1 MLKKGLSA
9 IKERG
14 NITYMIA
21 VLIMVV
27 MPMHYQYMP
36 PLMIILFLGW
46 IFENYNRFGE
56 MIKIRASYKLLLVL
70 FLIFY
75 FWQVAGLFYT
85 TDMKLGWANILTRL
99 SFILFP
105 LVFLYPGDK
114 IKANIFK
121 LLRVF
126 AMSTALY
133 ILFCFGYA
141 LFRSLSIQN
150 GIWLFNPHPPG
161 FPWISYFYS
170 MDLTYAIHPSY
181 QAMFVLIAVF
191 ISLESWYDYT
201 LNFFFRIG
209 WLIIAG
215 LLLISLYFISSR
227 AAILAAII
235 MIPFYVLYKIIKL
248 KKSRFILIST
258 LIILILLFPL
268 IRKNERVNI
277 LFDGFSKEQKF
288 NLKNQDQ
295 RIIVWESAIKVI
307 RDNFAFG
314 VGVGDVKAELVKEY
328 DRTGEDTLRKERL
341 NTHNQFLEIFV
352 ENGVI
357 GFLVFISLFGCLIYI
372 AISDKNLLYGLFILM
387 IFVSFM
393 FEAILC
399 RLAGV
404 AFFALF
410 SFLLLHIPKTKIQ

>member
-1 MLKKGLSA
+1 
-9 IKERG
+9 
-14 NITYMIA
+14 
-21 VLIMVV
+21 
-27 MPMHYQYMP
+27 
-36 PLMIILFLGW
+36 
-46 IFENYNRFGE
+46 
-56 MIKIRASYKLLLVL
+56 
-70 FLIFY
+70 
-75 FWQVAGLFYT
+75 
-85 TDMKLGWANILTRL
+85 
-99 SFILFP
+99 
-105 LVFLYPGDK
+105 
-114 IKANIFK
+114 
-121 LLRVF
+121 
-126 AMSTALY
+126 
-133 ILFCFGYA
+133 
-141 LFRSLSIQN
+141 
-150 GIWLFNPHPPG
+150 
-161 FPWISYFYS
+161 
-170 MDLTYAIHPSY
+170 
-181 QAMFVLIAVF
+181 
-191 ISLESWYDYT
+191 
-201 LNFFFRIG
+201 
-209 WLIIAG
+209 
-215 LLLISLYFISSR
+215 
-227 AAILAAII
+227 
-235 MIPFYVLYKIIKL
+235 LYKIIKL

-277 LFDGFSKEQKF
+277 LFEGFSKEQKF

-328 DRTGEDTLRKERL
+328 DRTGEYTLRKERL